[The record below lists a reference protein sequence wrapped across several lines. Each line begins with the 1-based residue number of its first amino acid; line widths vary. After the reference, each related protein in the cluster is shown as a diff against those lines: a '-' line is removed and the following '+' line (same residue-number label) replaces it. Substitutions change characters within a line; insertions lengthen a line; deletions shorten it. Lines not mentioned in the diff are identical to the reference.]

1 VPLVPLTCWW
11 DGVVSQL
18 RAYTFDELI
27 GLDDDAAPDSYEWTA
42 GRIALPSFPGHLTYL
57 IGYPR

>member
-1 VPLVPLTCWW
+1 
-11 DGVVSQL
+11 VVSQL
-18 RAYTFDELI
+18 RAYTFDELS